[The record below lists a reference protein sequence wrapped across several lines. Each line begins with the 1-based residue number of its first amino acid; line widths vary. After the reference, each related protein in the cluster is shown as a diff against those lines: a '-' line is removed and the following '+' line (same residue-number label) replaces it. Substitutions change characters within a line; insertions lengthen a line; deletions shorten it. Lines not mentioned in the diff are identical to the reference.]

1 MTTVS
6 HRCVADAG
14 FPPYLAIGLL
24 SASALAYEVLLTRLF
39 SMIHW
44 PGLVGMIISL
54 ALLGYGASGTFLSLL
69 GDTLTRHFRLFFALN
84 ALLFGL
90 LAWYAF
96 QFAARVP
103 LNPLDLAWNW
113 RQLAYLLQV
122 YLLLALP
129 FFVVAN
135 ALGLAL
141 RRYRSWVNRIYGSDL
156 LGAGIGSAAVLLLL
170 FLSAP
175 SQALFIVAACG
186 TTAGIVGVVESMGW
200 RHRPLWWLLLP
211 CLLALISWLAK
222 LELAVEPADYKDLSQ
237 SLTARGAAVLVQ
249 ESHPLGVVTLLEN
262 RQVPMRHAPGL
273 SLLSPF
279 APPGRAALFVDGDFS
294 GALAAPDQQSDYL
307 GYLSSALAYQLVAPA
322 RVLLVGAGDA
332 TGVEQ
337 ALALGA
343 EQIDL
348 IEPHPRLLA
357 LQQAQLEHNR
367 AFAGRVSFYPRTLR
381 SHLRQPHT
389 RYDLIQLTVGEGLG
403 DAGGLNSSQEE
414 YRYTLESLRGCL
426 ERLTPN
432 GVVTLTRGLN
442 LPPKD
447 GLKLVAAFNLALRQL
462 GKSEPAQHLALIRGW
477 NTLTL
482 VVALEPLSGAQRQ
495 AVRRFSRERMFDLV
509 YLSDLGPEEVNRLH
523 RLARPFFHEGVRALL
538 GEGGERFIDDYRFD
552 IRVTTDDRPYFNHFL
567 RLSRVGELLQQP
579 AGSGL
584 AHLDWG
590 YALLLIALLLALL
603 SSLLL
608 ILLPLALLR
617 RRLPAEPGWGRVV
630 LFFSAIGI
638 AFLFIEIAFIQRL
651 QLFLGHPVYAVTA
664 VLAGF
669 LASAGLGS
677 FASHWLA
684 QRFGAH
690 VVLAAVVV
698 TIALWVA
705 QFLWLGPALLEGLGG
720 LPLLARFVF
729 SFLLIL
735 PLGLAMGMPFALGL
749 QALGE
754 RQPALMPWAWGING
768 CASVVSALLAALLAV
783 DLGFSGLMLLS
794 AALYL
799 LAWAGFPGAD

>member
-6 HRCVADAG
+6 HRCIADAG
-14 FPPYLAIGLL
+14 VPPYLAIGLL

-175 SQALFIVAACG
+175 SEALFIVAACG
-186 TTAGIVGVVESMGW
+186 TMAGIVGVVESMGW
-200 RHRPLWWLLLP
+200 RRRPLWWLLLP
-211 CLLALISWLAK
+211 CLLALISWLAR

-273 SLLSPF
+273 SLLSPV

-357 LQQAQLEHNR
+357 LQQAQLEHNS

-381 SHLRQPHT
+381 SHLRQPHA

-482 VVALEPLSGAQRQ
+482 VVSLEPLSGVQRQ

-538 GEGGERFIDDYRFD
+538 GKGGERFIDDYRFD

-590 YALLLIALLLALL
+590 YVLLLIALLLALL

-617 RRLPAEPGWGRVV
+617 RRLLAEPGWGRVV

-669 LASAGLGS
+669 LASAGVGS

-684 QRFGAH
+684 QRFGAR

-698 TIALWVA
+698 TIALWVV
-705 QFLWLGPALLEGLGG
+705 QFLWLGPALLEGMGD

-735 PLGLAMGMPFALGL
+735 PLGLAMGMSFALGL